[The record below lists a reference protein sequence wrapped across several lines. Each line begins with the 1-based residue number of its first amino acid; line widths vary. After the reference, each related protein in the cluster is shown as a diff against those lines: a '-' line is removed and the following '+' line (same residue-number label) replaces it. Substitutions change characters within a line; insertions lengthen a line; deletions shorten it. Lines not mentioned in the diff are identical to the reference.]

1 LIIYKLSWNE
11 LEAVFI
17 KIDNEVNLLL
27 ENLGEEN
34 IQNNASI
41 NNNKKL
47 NTDKEP
53 NYCDQHMLTNSDNL
67 TGKLKPKK
75 F

>member
-1 LIIYKLSWNE
+1 MNIYKLSWNE

-17 KIDNEVNLLL
+17 KIDNEVNLLI

-34 IQNNASI
+34 NQNNTSI
-41 NNNKKL
+41 NNNKKS

-53 NYCDQHMLTNSDNL
+53 NFYDQHMLMSSDNL
-67 TGKLKPKK
+67 TGKLKP
-75 F
+75 